1 MATSSADALA
11 SGGPAADSYLET
23 KPSRWI
29 TNWNPENEGQ
39 WNTVG
44 KKIARRNL
52 TWSMFAEFLGF
63 AMMGLWGIVVP
74 QLPAAG
80 FNFTADER
88 FWLIAAPGLTGALM
102 RFLYT
107 FTVPMVG
114 GRNWTIAS
122 ALLLMIPAA
131 GLAYAVSDPTT
142 PFWLLIIIASLA
154 GLGAGNFTSS
164 MVNISFFYPEKVK
177 GAALG
182 LNASGGNLGVAWVQ
196 FTVPIVIIT
205 AGGLALDRAGLIFIP
220 LCIIAAMGAY
230 FYMNNLTCAR
240 ADIKSFGLALADKN
254 TFIISWLY
262 IGTFGSYIGYAN
274 TFATLLRSEFPE
286 VSMKIVF
293 VGALTGALVRP
304 IGGWLADRYGGAR
317 MTMIVFSLM
326 CVGSLGL
333 VMTLEQLN
341 FPLFFGLFMLLFI
354 AAGMGNGTVYRMI
367 PAAFRATALDPQTGT
382 LDPTKLA
389 SARRLAGGCIGVAG
403 AIGSLGA
410 FFIPRSFAMFGI
422 VGGFTLFLGCYI
434 TMLFMTWY
442 FYLRRS
448 SPLSI
453 ANV

>member
-1 MATSSADALA
+1 MSTTADALPRGA
-11 SGGPAADSYLET
+11 TAADVHLET
-23 KPSRWI
+23 KPGRWI
-29 TNWNPENEGQ
+29 TNWNPENQAQ
-39 WNTVG
+39 WESVG
-44 KKIARRNL
+44 KRIARRNL
-52 TWSMFAEFLGF
+52 IWSMVAEFLGF
-63 AMMGLWGIVVP
+63 AMMGIWGMVVP
-74 QLPAAG
+74 RLPDAG
-80 FNFTADER
+80 FTFTADER

-107 FTVPMVG
+107 FTVPVVG

-122 ALLLMIPAA
+122 ALLLMVPAS

-164 MVNISFFYPEKVK
+164 MVNISFFYPERVK

-220 LCIIAAMGAY
+220 LCLIAAMGA
-230 FYMNNLTCAR
+230 FFFMNNLTCAR
-240 ADIKSFGLALADKN
+240 ADIKSFGLALAEKN

-274 TFATLLRSEFPE
+274 TFATLLRSEFPD

-293 VGALTGALVRP
+293 IGALLGALVRP

-317 MTMIVFSLM
+317 MTMVVFTLM
-326 CVGSLGL
+326 CAGSLGL
-333 VMTLEQLN
+333 VLTLEQLN
-341 FPLFFGLFMLLFI
+341 FPLFLGLFLLLFVS
-354 AAGMGNGTVYRMI
+354 AGMGNGTVYRMI
-367 PAAFRATALDPQTGT
+367 PAAFRARALDPATGQ
-382 LDPTKLA
+382 LDPAKLIT
-389 SARRLAGGCIGVAG
+389 ARRLAGGCIGVAG

-410 FFIPRSFAMFGI
+410 FFIPRVFAEAGI
-422 VGGFTLFLGCYI
+422 VGGFGVFLGCYAS
-434 TMLFMTWY
+434 MLFMTWY
-442 FYLRRS
+442 YYLRRS
-448 SPLSI
+448 SPMSI

>member
-1 MATSSADALA
+1 MSPSIAGTLSGASPQTDAR
-11 SGGPAADSYLET
+11 LET
-23 KPSRWI
+23 KPGRWI
-29 TNWNPENEGQ
+29 TNWNPESAEQ
-39 WNTVG
+39 WHGAG
-44 KKIARRNL
+44 KKVARRNL
-52 TWSMFAEFLGF
+52 GWSMFAEFLGF

-74 QLPAAG
+74 RLPDAG
-80 FNFTADER
+80 FTFTADER
-88 FWLIAAPGLTGALM
+88 FWLIAAPGLTGAFM

-122 ALLLMIPAA
+122 ALLLMIPAS
-131 GLAYAVSDPTT
+131 GLAFAVSDPST

-164 MVNISFFYPEKVK
+164 MVNISFFYPERVK

-205 AGGLALDRAGLIFIP
+205 GGGLALDRAGLIFIP
-220 LCIIAAMGAY
+220 LCIIAAMGA
-230 FYMNNLTCAR
+230 FFFMNNLTTAR
-240 ADIKSFGLALADKN
+240 ADIKSFGMALGDRN

-293 VGALTGALVRP
+293 VGALLGALVRP
-304 IGGWLADRYGGAR
+304 FGGMLADRFGGAR
-317 MTMIVFSLM
+317 MTMIVFLFM
-326 CVGSLGL
+326 CGGSLGL
-333 VMTLEQLN
+333 VLTLEQLN
-341 FPLFFGLFMLLFI
+341 FPLFLGLFLLLFT

-367 PAAFRATALDPQTGT
+367 PAAFRARALDPETKQ
-382 LDPTKLA
+382 LDPARLIA
-389 SARRLAGGCIGVAG
+389 ARRLAGGCIGVAG

-410 FFIPRSFAMFGI
+410 FFIPRGFAMFGI
-422 VGGFTLFLGCYI
+422 VGGFTLFLACYV

-442 FYLRRS
+442 FYIRRGS
-448 SPLSI
+448 ALSI

>member
-1 MATSSADALA
+1 MSTTAEALPRGA
-11 SGGPAADSYLET
+11 VAADVHLDT
-23 KPSRWI
+23 KPGRWI
-29 TNWNPENEGQ
+29 TNWNPENQSQ
-39 WNTVG
+39 WESVG
-44 KKIARRNL
+44 KRIARRNL
-52 TWSMFAEFLGF
+52 AWSMAAEFLGF
-63 AMMGLWGIVVP
+63 AMMGVWGMVVP
-74 QLPAAG
+74 RLPDAG
-80 FNFTADER
+80 FTFTADER

-107 FTVPMVG
+107 FTVPVVG

-122 ALLLMIPAA
+122 ALLLMVPAA

-164 MVNISFFYPEKVK
+164 MVNISFFYPERVK

-196 FTVPIVIIT
+196 FTIPIVIIT

-220 LCIIAAMGAY
+220 LCLIAAMGAF

-240 ADIKSFGLALADKN
+240 ADIKSFGLALAEKN

-274 TFATLLRSEFPE
+274 TFATLLKSEFPD
-286 VSMKIVF
+286 VSMKVVF
-293 VGALTGALVRP
+293 VGALLGALVRP

-317 MTMIVFSLM
+317 MTIIVFTLM
-326 CVGSLGL
+326 CIGSLGL
-333 VMTLEQLN
+333 VLTLEQLN
-341 FPLFFGLFMLLFI
+341 FPLFLGLFLLLFI

-367 PAAFRATALDPQTGT
+367 PAAFRVRAMDPATGQLDPA
-382 LDPTKLA
+382 KLVT
-389 SARRLAGGCIGVAG
+389 ARRLAGGCIGVAG

-410 FFIPRSFAMFGI
+410 FFIPRVFAEAGI
-422 VGGFTLFLGCYI
+422 AGGFGVFLGCYAS
-434 TMLFMTWY
+434 MLFMTWY

-448 SPLSI
+448 SPMSI

>member
-1 MATSSADALA
+1 MSTTADALPRGA
-11 SGGPAADSYLET
+11 TAADAHLET
-23 KPSRWI
+23 KPGRWI
-29 TNWNPENEGQ
+29 TNWNPEKTAQ
-39 WNTVG
+39 WESVG
-44 KKIARRNL
+44 KRIARRNL
-52 TWSMFAEFLGF
+52 IWSMFAEFLGF
-63 AMMGLWGIVVP
+63 AMMGVWGMVVP
-74 QLPAAG
+74 RLPDAG
-80 FNFTADER
+80 FTFTADER

-107 FTVPMVG
+107 FTVPVVG

-122 ALLLMIPAA
+122 ALLLMIPSA
-131 GLAYAVSDPTT
+131 GLAYAVSDPST

-164 MVNISFFYPEKVK
+164 MVNISFFYPERVK

-220 LCIIAAMGAY
+220 LCLIAAMGA
-230 FYMNNLTCAR
+230 FFFMNNLTCAR
-240 ADIKSFGLALADKN
+240 ADIKSFGLALAEKN
-254 TFIISWLY
+254 TFIIAWLY

-274 TFATLLRSEFPE
+274 TFATLLKSEFPE
-286 VSMKIVF
+286 VSMKVVF
-293 VGALTGALVRP
+293 VGALLGALVRP

-317 MTMIVFSLM
+317 MTMIVFTLM
-326 CVGSLGL
+326 CIGSLGL
-333 VMTLEQLN
+333 VLTLEQLN
-341 FPLFFGLFMLLFI
+341 FPLFLGLFLLLFV

-367 PAAFRATALDPQTGT
+367 PAAFRARAMDPETGQLDPA
-382 LDPTKLA
+382 KLV

-410 FFIPRSFAMFGI
+410 FFIPRVFAEAGI
-422 VGGFTLFLGCYI
+422 VGGFGVFLGCYAS
-434 TMLFMTWY
+434 MLFMTWY
-442 FYLRRS
+442 FYLRRG
-448 SPLSI
+448 SPMSI

>member
-1 MATSSADALA
+1 MSTTADAIVVGQGAENAGLRTA
-11 SGGPAADSYLET
+11 RG
-23 KPSRWI
+23 RWI
-29 TNWNPENEGQ
+29 TNWNPENDAQ
-39 WNTVG
+39 WHTAG
-44 KKIARRNL
+44 KPVARRNL
-52 TWSMFAEFLGF
+52 GWSMFAEFLGF
-63 AMMGLWGIVVP
+63 AMMGLWGMVVP
-74 QLPAAG
+74 RLPDVG
-80 FNFTADER
+80 FTFTADER

-122 ALLLMIPAA
+122 ALLLMVPAA

-142 PFWLLIIIASLA
+142 PFWLLIVIASLA

-164 MVNISFFYPEKVK
+164 MVNISFFYPERVK

-182 LNASGGNLGVAWVQ
+182 LNAAGGNLGVAWVQ

-205 AGGLALDRAGLIFIP
+205 AGGIALDRAGLIFIP
-220 LCIIAAMGAY
+220 LCLIAAMGA
-230 FYMNNLTCAR
+230 FFFMNNLTTAR
-240 ADIKSFGLALADKN
+240 ADIKSFGLALAERN

-274 TFATLLRSEFPE
+274 TFATLLRSEFPDR
-286 VSMKIVF
+286 SMQIVF
-293 VGALTGALVRP
+293 VGALLGALVRP

-317 MTMIVFSLM
+317 MTMIVFTLM
-326 CVGSLGL
+326 CIGSLGL
-333 VMTLEQLN
+333 VLTLEQLN
-341 FPLFFGLFMLLFI
+341 FPLFIGLFLLLFV

-367 PAAFRATALDPQTGT
+367 PAAFRASALDPNTGK
-382 LDPTKLA
+382 LDPVKLIT
-389 SARRLAGGCIGVAG
+389 ARRLAGGCIGVAG

-410 FFIPRSFAMFGI
+410 FFIPRVFAEAGI
-422 VGGFTLFLGCYI
+422 VGGFAVFLGCYVS
-434 TMLFMTWY
+434 MLFMTWW
-442 FYLRRS
+442 FYLRRG

>member
-1 MATSSADALA
+1 MSANAESLSVPP
-11 SGGPAADSYLET
+11 SGAESQLET
-23 KPSRWI
+23 KPGRWI
-29 TNWNPENEGQ
+29 TNWNPENEAQ
-39 WNTVG
+39 WATVG
-44 KKIARRNL
+44 KKVARRNL
-52 TWSMFAEFLGF
+52 FWSMFAEFLGF
-63 AMMGLWGIVVP
+63 AMMGLWGMVVP
-74 QLPAAG
+74 RLPEAG
-80 FNFTADER
+80 FTFTADER

-107 FTVPMVG
+107 FTVPAVG

-164 MVNISFFYPEKVK
+164 MVNISFFYPERVK

-182 LNASGGNLGVAWVQ
+182 LNASGGNLGVAWIQ

-220 LCIIAAMGAY
+220 LCIIAAMGA
-230 FYMNNLTCAR
+230 FFFMNNLTCAR
-240 ADIKSFGLALADKN
+240 ADIKSFGLALGDRN

-274 TFATLLRSEFPE
+274 TFATLLKSEFPD

-293 VGALTGALVRP
+293 VGALMGALVRP

-317 MTMIVFSLM
+317 MTMLVFSLM
-326 CVGSLGL
+326 CIGSLGL
-333 VMTLEQLN
+333 VLTLEDLN
-341 FPLFFGLFMLLFI
+341 FPLFLGLFLLLFC
-354 AAGMGNGTVYRMI
+354 AAGVGNGTVYRMI
-367 PAAFRATALDPQTGT
+367 PAAFRATAMDPATGKLDPN
-382 LDPTKLA
+382 KLA
-389 SARRLAGGCIGVAG
+389 AARRLAGGCIGVAG

-410 FFIPRSFAMFGI
+410 FFIPRVFAMFGV
-422 VGGFTLFLGCYI
+422 VGGFAVFLGCYA

-442 FYLRRS
+442 FYLRRG
-448 SPLSI
+448 SPLSV